1 VTLEEIVRWW
11 EGLTRESVA
20 EIDRYYVPDAWFKD
34 PFNEVTGIEAVR
46 RIFAHLFDQVE
57 RPRFRVLGRWQDAHG
72 AMLLWEM
79 DFGFCGAPWTIRGAT
94 HLECAPDGRISR
106 HRDYWDAAE
115 ELYAKLPGLGL
126 LMRCLRRRG
135 TATS

>member
-1 VTLEEIVRWW
+1 MTLDEIVRWW

-20 EIDRYYVPDAWFKD
+20 AIDRYYAPEASFKD
-34 PFNEVTGIEAVR
+34 PFNDVTGIDAIR
-46 RIFAHLFDQVE
+46 RIFAHMFDQVE
-57 RPRFRVLGRWQDAHG
+57 RPRFRILARWQDDARG

-79 DFGFCGAPWTIRGAT
+79 DFAYRGAPWTIRGAT
-94 HLECAPDGRISR
+94 HLEFAPDGRISR

-126 LMRCLRRRG
+126 LMRFLRRRAG
-135 TATS
+135 GA